1 MKAEPN
7 EQPQRESLQPLTER
21 VDALK
26 APCRRNKHEAEIC
39 EAVDAWAANR
49 LGLPS
54 AARFGEMASRAF
66 PETDTAD
73 VVLFG
78 QWLAWLFAFDDLRDE
93 GPIGRDERATD
104 RFYATVLS
112 GRGHPIAD
120 AFSEL
125 WQRISPRTTLGW
137 QTAFHAHLQEH
148 RVACWSEARF
158 RLLGTPPTP
167 DEYAHLR
174 RQANGPFMF
183 DLAEPILRVR
193 LPDELRQTTAWQ
205 AMLATCNDV
214 TAWCNDIASA
224 EKESAVGDV
233 HNYVLVMA
241 HHTGMDRSAA
251 TVFVLDRVA
260 ARIEDLQTAARA
272 LPQEFR
278 RLGMSQKAS
287 CDASKVA
294 MILLGAPRGHLE
306 WLLESARYASGHPTD
321 SAIRSASFLSATPS
335 SR

>member
-1 MKAEPN
+1 MTPRVEA
-7 EQPQRESLQPLTER
+7 QRESLQPLTET

-39 EAVDAWAANR
+39 QAVDAWAAR
-49 LGLPS
+49 QLGLGS

-66 PETDTAD
+66 PETDTDD

-120 AFSEL
+120 AFNEL

-167 DEYAHLR
+167 YEYAQLR
-174 RQANGPFMF
+174 RKANGPFMF

-193 LPDELRQTTAWQ
+193 LPDELRETSAWQ
-205 AMLATCNDV
+205 GMLAACNDV

-233 HNYVLVMA
+233 HNYVLVIS
-241 HHTGMDRSAA
+241 HHTNVDLSAA
-251 TVFVLDRVA
+251 TVVVLDRIA
-260 ARIEDLQTAARA
+260 ERIGDLQEAARA
-272 LPQEFR
+272 LPREFR
-278 RLGMSQKAS
+278 RLGMSQKES

-306 WLLESARYASGHPTD
+306 WLLESARYDSRQPTD
-321 SAIRSASFLSATPS
+321 SAMRSASSLSATPS

>member
-1 MKAEPN
+1 VNEPAT
-7 EQPQRESLQPLTER
+7 RDRLQPLTET

-39 EAVDAWAANR
+39 RSIDEWATVRFGVNR
-49 LGLPS
+49 G
-54 AARFGEMASRAF
+54 ARFGELASRAF
-66 PETDTAD
+66 PETDGPG

-78 QWLAWLFAFDDLRDE
+78 QWLVWLFAFDDLRDE
-93 GPIGRDERATD
+93 GPIGRDERATE
-104 RFYATVLS
+104 RLYATVLS

-125 WQRISPRTTLGW
+125 WQRTAPRTTRGW

-158 RLLGTPPTP
+158 RLQGAPATL
-167 DEYAHLR
+167 DEYAQLR

-183 DLAEPILRVR
+183 DLAEPILGVR
-193 LPDELRQTTAWQ
+193 LPDGLRETAAWQ
-205 AMLATCNDV
+205 AMLTACNDV

-224 EKESAVGDV
+224 DKERAVGDV
-233 HNYVLVMA
+233 HNYVLVVA
-241 HHTGMDRSAA
+241 HHTGVDVGAA
-251 TVFVLDRVA
+251 TMVVLDRIAQRIEELQNA
-260 ARIEDLQTAARA
+260 ARL
-272 LPQEFR
+272 LPAEFR
-278 RLGMSQKAS
+278 RLGMTQKQS

-306 WLLESARYASGHPTD
+306 WLLESTRYESRQGTD
-321 SAIRSASFLSATPS
+321 SATASASFMSAMPS